1 PTARTATT
9 FDYAPVTVLF
19 AVLPSS
25 CESQVH
31 GPRGYAQTKI
41 RKEGRS
47 SLQPFPPHRPLMRLA
62 FFRQNRKIT
71 GPVGKVGLA
80 AGALIGSAVRPAPPP
95 PAYYYPAPAYAA
107 PPPAYAVPPP
117 PCYFTPG
124 APVWDSFRGTWVRPR
139 VQVCD

>member
-1 PTARTATT
+1 MRTIVALALGLALIG
-9 FDYAPVTVLF
+9 APIE
-19 AVLPSS
+19 AQA
-25 CESQVH
+25 ENGQVAA
-31 GPRGYAQTKI
+31 GILG
-41 RKEGRS
+41 
-47 SLQPFPPHRPLMRLA
+47 
-62 FFRQNRKIT
+62 
-71 GPVGKVGLA
+71 GLA